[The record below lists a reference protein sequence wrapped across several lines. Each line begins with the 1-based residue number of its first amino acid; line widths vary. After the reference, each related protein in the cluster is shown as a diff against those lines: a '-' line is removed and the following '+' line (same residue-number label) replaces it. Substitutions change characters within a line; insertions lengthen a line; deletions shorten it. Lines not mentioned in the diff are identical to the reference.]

1 MIRRPPKSTRPD
13 TRVPYP
19 TLVRSRRQA
28 ECAQLL
34 RDPAAFVDVA
44 REIFDADVGIERID
58 GSDAGPV
65 DGKRN
70 DFEIRPA
77 ERCLQAIEGR
87 HLLPAGPAP
96 GDRKSTRLNS
106 SH

>member
-1 MIRRPPKSTRPD
+1 MAGDLAPFAIEQQR
-13 TRVPYP
+13 
-19 TLVRSRRQA
+19 RRQA
-28 ECAQLL
+28 EGAQLL

-70 DFEIRPA
+70 DCEIRPA
-77 ERCLQAIEGR
+77 ERCLQAIREIGR
-87 HLLPAGPAP
+87 AAWREKVGPYVE
-96 GDRKSTRLNS
+96 NS
-106 SH
+106 GGGR